1 MRNLIIIINILN
13 YLFFFS
19 LFSFLL
25 PKTEGY
31 IKLFIFSISSLILLA
46 ISVYIY
52 KTKNYELAYFSA
64 ILNLFNALVVPVM
77 VIVIGFMFPN

>member
-1 MRNLIIIINILN
+1 MRNFIIIINILN

-25 PKTEGY
+25 PETEGY
-31 IKLFIFSISSLILLA
+31 IKLFIFSISSSILLA

-52 KTKNYELAYFSA
+52 KKEIYKLAYFSA